1 MLKFELK
8 KVFARTSNKIALL
21 ILLGVMGVTC
31 YFAMGVSWVDENGET
46 HRGPAAVAQLR
57 AMQKEWAGYLDEEA
71 IRRVIEENQRIQS
84 MPEAQSDNLRDS
96 EISYSRGQGLLE
108 IRNLLNSSFAS
119 GFREHDYYRM
129 DSLTP
134 EDAPDFYTNRVRL
147 LREWLAEEAKDQFSE
162 EEKAFL
168 VKRYES
174 LETPFYYDYAKGWAQ
189 MFEFSPTIVMLTM
202 LVLGYLVAGIFSSEF
217 TWKSDA
223 IFFTSLYG
231 RNRAVQAKI
240 KAGFC
245 LVTGIYFAVFLLY
258 SGIVLAY
265 FGADGWNLAVQADR
279 GGWKCFYHI
288 AIWQKY
294 LLIAAGGYV
303 GCLFIS
309 FLCMLVSARTRSA
322 VVAVMVPF
330 VLIFLPSFLANISG
344 ATAQKIIG
352 LLPDQLLQT
361 GTTLNLFNLYSV
373 GGKILGAVPILLAL
387 YSLLTVI
394 LWPVIYREY
403 RHQQIS

>member
-71 IRRVIEENQRIQS
+71 IRRAIEENQRIQS

-119 GFREHDYYRM
+119 GFREYDYYRM

-174 LETPFYYDYAKGWAQ
+174 LETPFY
-189 MFEFSPTIVMLTM
+189 
-202 LVLGYLVAGIFSSEF
+202 
-217 TWKSDA
+217 
-223 IFFTSLYG
+223 
-231 RNRAVQAKI
+231 
-240 KAGFC
+240 
-245 LVTGIYFAVFLLY
+245 
-258 SGIVLAY
+258 
-265 FGADGWNLAVQADR
+265 
-279 GGWKCFYHI
+279 
-288 AIWQKY
+288 
-294 LLIAAGGYV
+294 
-303 GCLFIS
+303 
-309 FLCMLVSARTRSA
+309 
-322 VVAVMVPF
+322 
-330 VLIFLPSFLANISG
+330 
-344 ATAQKIIG
+344 
-352 LLPDQLLQT
+352 
-361 GTTLNLFNLYSV
+361 
-373 GGKILGAVPILLAL
+373 
-387 YSLLTVI
+387 
-394 LWPVIYREY
+394 
-403 RHQQIS
+403 

>member
-71 IRRVIEENQRIQS
+71 IRRAIEENQRIQS

-108 IRNLLNSSFAS
+108 IRNRLNSSFAS
-119 GFREHDYYRM
+119 GFREYDYYRM

-174 LETPFYYDYAKGWAQ
+174 LDLTREQRIIINDYIACTSTVNHRYSDIAY
-189 MFEFSPTIVMLTM
+189 M
-202 LVLGYLVAGIFSSEF
+202 AGIKNTVTMF
-217 TWKSDA
+217 A
-223 IFFTSLYG
+223 SLG
-231 RNRAVQAKI
+231 LI
-240 KAGFC
+240 KGM
-245 LVTGIYFAVFLLY
+245 
-258 SGIVLAY
+258 
-265 FGADGWNLAVQADR
+265 DE
-279 GGWKCFYHI
+279 K
-288 AIWQKY
+288 K
-294 LLIAAGGYV
+294 
-303 GCLFIS
+303 
-309 FLCMLVSARTRSA
+309 
-322 VVAVMVPF
+322 
-330 VLIFLPSFLANISG
+330 
-344 ATAQKIIG
+344 
-352 LLPDQLLQT
+352 
-361 GTTLNLFNLYSV
+361 
-373 GGKILGAVPILLAL
+373 
-387 YSLLTVI
+387 
-394 LWPVIYREY
+394 
-403 RHQQIS
+403 